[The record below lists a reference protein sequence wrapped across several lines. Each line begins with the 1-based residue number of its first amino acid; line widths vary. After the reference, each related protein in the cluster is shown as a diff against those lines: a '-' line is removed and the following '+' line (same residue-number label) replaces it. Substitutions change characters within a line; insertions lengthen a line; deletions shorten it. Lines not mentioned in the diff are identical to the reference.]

1 MKLTVTHLKD
11 LLDEFGA
18 ITAVDVPLSQI
29 SQWNIGGKADVIIRP
44 RSVEELSRVRAWISE
59 RDLSSVVIGS
69 TSNLLFSDK
78 GLRAI
83 CIQMLADET
92 QVRIEGDKV
101 IAGAGVWVP
110 RLARL
115 SMLAGLSGLE
125 HTCGIPGTLGGL
137 VYMNGGSQRKGI
149 GDTLHKVLSVDRV
162 GNEVTRLRDECCFE
176 YRKSIFQRS
185 DEVICLVELDLTP
198 LEDKRAIRR
207 SMLDILRERRLKFPR
222 KLPNCGSVFVS
233 DPDMYEKYGPPGK
246 LLESLGFK
254 GFSIGGMQVSERH
267 ANFII
272 NRGAGSAVDAL
283 KLINI
288 VRERVVEETGFLM
301 KVEVRYVTESGT
313 ILEI

>member
-1 MKLTVTHLKD
+1 
-11 LLDEFGA
+11 
-18 ITAVDVPLSQI
+18 
-29 SQWNIGGKADVIIRP
+29 
-44 RSVEELSRVRAWISE
+44 
-59 RDLSSVVIGS
+59 
-69 TSNLLFSDK
+69 
-78 GLRAI
+78 
-83 CIQMLADET
+83 
-92 QVRIEGDKV
+92 
-101 IAGAGVWVP
+101 
-110 RLARL
+110 
-115 SMLAGLSGLE
+115 
-125 HTCGIPGTLGGL
+125 
-137 VYMNGGSQRKGI
+137 QRKGI

-272 NRGAGSAVDAL
+272 NR
-283 KLINI
+283 
-288 VRERVVEETGFLM
+288 
-301 KVEVRYVTESGT
+301 
-313 ILEI
+313 